1 VCFCSEVCDM
11 DTLQMLQK
19 ELEKYQRLEVERQHL
34 LKQKLMLELELA
46 QVLASQHPVT

>member
-1 VCFCSEVCDM
+1 MDHLFEMALEVEEY
-11 DTLQMLQK
+11 QQ
-19 ELEKYQRLEVERQHL
+19 ELQRLEVERQHL